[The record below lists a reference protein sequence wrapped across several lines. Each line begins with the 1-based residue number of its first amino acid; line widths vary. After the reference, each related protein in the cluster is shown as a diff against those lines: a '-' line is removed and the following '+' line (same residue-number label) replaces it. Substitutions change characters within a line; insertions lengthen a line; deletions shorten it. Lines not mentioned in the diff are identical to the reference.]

1 MAAPTQNRIS
11 YFINNHSSSLSAFY
25 DGVVFWESFK
35 NTNRFFVTFEEGEY
49 AIPNNKQESIATME
63 ITYPHVSNT
72 TSSYALSFGKM
83 TPNATRNVGGTS
95 LFQGESE
102 SLSAPGGLGWEEG
115 NAWKKAH
122 HGYVSL
128 TELKGDRFYQSIITG
143 SEKVSYT
150 IEYQLSASQ
159 QVGGLV
165 TQTRAITAS
174 YYYPFT
180 NYQLSVLREEPSL
193 IVDIDKASELPNDI
207 GTKGFVAVPQQCHQ
221 KIKDNLEFYLEKAG
235 LINKT
240 VKRKVPRKGR

>member
-1 MAAPTQNRIS
+1 MAAPVQNRIS

-63 ITYPHVSNT
+63 ITYPHVTNT
-72 TSSYALSFGKM
+72 TGS
-83 TPNATRNVGGTS
+83 TPPTYKFATRNVGS
-95 LFQGESE
+95 SKLFQGEIE
-102 SLSAPGGLGWEEG
+102 EDSAPGGLGFEAG
-115 NAWKKAH
+115 IAWRKAH

-150 IEYQLSASQ
+150 IKYQLSASAD
-159 QVGGLV
+159 VGGLV

-180 NYQLSVLREEPSL
+180 NYQLSVLREEPTL

-235 LINKT
+235 LIDKT
-240 VKRKVPRKGR
+240 VKRKIPKKGR